1 MKIIVV
7 SNFDSGFTPESEDHV
22 LLYFRNWDDYGTK
35 STYDMSIYFSD
46 IDAYENIGEIKVI
59 SKNAE
64 DYDKNGYLTISGE
77 FTNLPDTLGSLG
89 QSEDFYI
96 SIKNS
101 LKKDAEKVL
110 ESLNDLSI
118 LPGLRD
124 TFESNSNF
132 KSSLIRYSDAERALK
147 IGEYIIKNKEF
158 TDSFS
163 FEFSNGTES
172 HNTSCNFDFDSKFP
186 TSSRVNI
193 IIGENGTGKT
203 TYMADLA
210 LSMSGRENKGKFT
223 ESRPS
228 FSKIISASFSAFDS
242 FEIPKEKKTFSYKYC
257 GLRDSSG
264 FMNRKKVLE
273 NYKNS
278 CKKIIERNIE
288 YVWEKILSKFIPQ
301 HKIERIYQE
310 FFIDRIYSNVL
321 ENSFLSSGESIL
333 LYSFT
338 QIIAETKKESL
349 VLFDEPELHLHPRA
363 ISNIIPAI
371 NEMLWMLNA
380 YAIVATHSPI
390 ILQQIPSKFVRVFD
404 NYSGQLTTR
413 TLEIETLGENLNAI
427 THEVFN
433 TFESE
438 QPYKQILKSLSLK
451 YSNEEINDIFDGKL
465 SLSCQ
470 LYLESL
476 R

>member
-64 DYDKNGYLTISGE
+64 DYDENGYLTISGE
-77 FTNLPDTLGSLG
+77 FTNLPDKLGSLG

-264 FMNRKKVLE
+264 FMNRKKSIRKL
-273 NYKNS
+273 
-278 CKKIIERNIE
+278 
-288 YVWEKILSKFIPQ
+288 
-301 HKIERIYQE
+301 QE
-310 FFIDRIYSNVL
+310 
-321 ENSFLSSGESIL
+321 
-333 LYSFT
+333 
-338 QIIAETKKESL
+338 
-349 VLFDEPELHLHPRA
+349 
-363 ISNIIPAI
+363 
-371 NEMLWMLNA
+371 
-380 YAIVATHSPI
+380 
-390 ILQQIPSKFVRVFD
+390 
-404 NYSGQLTTR
+404 
-413 TLEIETLGENLNAI
+413 
-427 THEVFN
+427 
-433 TFESE
+433 
-438 QPYKQILKSLSLK
+438 
-451 YSNEEINDIFDGKL
+451 
-465 SLSCQ
+465 
-470 LYLESL
+470 
-476 R
+476 

>member
-1 MKIIVV
+1 M
-7 SNFDSGFTPESEDHV
+7 
-22 LLYFRNWDDYGTK
+22 
-35 STYDMSIYFSD
+35 
-46 IDAYENIGEIKVI
+46 
-59 SKNAE
+59 
-64 DYDKNGYLTISGE
+64 
-77 FTNLPDTLGSLG
+77 
-89 QSEDFYI
+89 
-96 SIKNS
+96 
-101 LKKDAEKVL
+101 
-110 ESLNDLSI
+110 
-118 LPGLRD
+118 
-124 TFESNSNF
+124 
-132 KSSLIRYSDAERALK
+132 
-147 IGEYIIKNKEF
+147 
-158 TDSFS
+158 
-163 FEFSNGTES
+163 
-172 HNTSCNFDFDSKFP
+172 
-186 TSSRVNI
+186 
-193 IIGENGTGKT
+193 
-203 TYMADLA
+203 
-210 LSMSGRENKGKFT
+210 
-223 ESRPS
+223 
-228 FSKIISASFSAFDS
+228 
-242 FEIPKEKKTFSYKYC
+242 
-257 GLRDSSG
+257 
-264 FMNRKKVLE
+264 
-273 NYKNS
+273 
-278 CKKIIERNIE
+278 
-288 YVWEKILSKFIPQ
+288 
-301 HKIERIYQE
+301 
-310 FFIDRIYSNVL
+310 
-321 ENSFLSSGESIL
+321 SSGESIL